1 MNKRSGAIHRTLLIE
16 RSRVMK
22 VARYV
27 YRVETRKV
35 KIIFIAI
42 AASFPVVLLIALL
55 LTLLI
60 CLGPDRVS
68 EVSSENL
75 SVKDYLGL
83 VLLPLCLL
91 AVLWVY
97 GKWRMFGFEWHLHDD
112 GLRIYK
118 NHHEIRY
125 IPWENIAKIHRDYII
140 RDASDNKKFIITLP
154 PPVRRDMLRKMQEIM
169 DEKAGRP
176 KE

>member
-1 MNKRSGAIHRTLLIE
+1 
-16 RSRVMK
+16 MK
-22 VARYV
+22 TARHV

-35 KIIFIAI
+35 KIVFIVI
-42 AASFPVVLLIALL
+42 AVSFPVVLLIALL
-55 LTLLI
+55 VCVI
-60 CLGPDRVS
+60 VCPRPDGVI
-68 EVSSENL
+68 EVSSKSL
-75 SVKDYLGL
+75 KVKDFL
-83 VLLPLCLL
+83 VLSLFPMCLL
-91 AVLWVY
+91 AFLWVY

-118 NHHEIRY
+118 NHREIRY
-125 IPWENIAKIHRDYII
+125 IPWENIAKINRDYII
-140 RDASDNKKFIITLP
+140 KDASDGKKFIITLP